1 MAEEV
6 ADHVERDSA
15 LQQVHTLRVSQ
26 LMRTYGTVQT
36 RTLASCQDDIF
47 VKDVADSNG
56 SVARGARFGKAASR
70 TVRDDR
76 VGFPASECVEAE
88 LCFPSKAQRAFCA
101 PCPEGEA
108 ARVDPNARLRRRDRP
123 TPEHAPQRR
132 KGRSARPHLFDPVA
146 CGDLA
151 VPRSRPTL
159 LWKGSRRLDE
169 HVSGAGWPGCFDT
182 DAYGPALPPEHI
194 ERMRARRQ
202 GDDSVSGVKTF
213 FLAPDN
219 PGMLRCVERRPARDA
234 VFPEQFPAHHG
245 RIGAGE

>member
-1 MAEEV
+1 RRGRRLGGREADALGWAWLDGTSDSRAARRETTRIGRGAAGPSPPSAKGRRAEPRAGNE
-6 ADHVERDSA
+6 AQWA
-15 LQQVHTLRVSQ
+15 T
-26 LMRTYGTVQT
+26 
-36 RTLASCQDDIF
+36 CF
-47 VKDVADSNG
+47 VPGRHICEGCSGFPNG

-182 DAYGPALPPEHI
+182 DAYGPA
-194 ERMRARRQ
+194 
-202 GDDSVSGVKTF
+202 
-213 FLAPDN
+213 
-219 PGMLRCVERRPARDA
+219 
-234 VFPEQFPAHHG
+234 
-245 RIGAGE
+245 

>member
-47 VKDVADSNG
+47 VKDVADSRTGQSLVNPLHPSQICRPDTCFVPGRHICEGCSGFPNG

-108 ARVDPNARLRRRDRP
+108 ARVDTNARLRRRDR
-123 TPEHAPQRR
+123 TMSEHAPQRR

-159 LWKGSRRLDE
+159 LWKGSRRLCE
-169 HVSGAGWPGCFDT
+169 HVSGAGGPGCFD
-182 DAYGPALPPEHI
+182 
-194 ERMRARRQ
+194 
-202 GDDSVSGVKTF
+202 
-213 FLAPDN
+213 N
-219 PGMLRCVERRPARDA
+219 
-234 VFPEQFPAHHG
+234 
-245 RIGAGE
+245 